1 MAGDSQGGMGV
12 ALVLSRID
20 RERIV
25 QHLRAAL
32 PNEGVGL
39 LAVTWRDRDGM
50 RLAEMHKFYPGTNF
64 RASPVR
70 FEMDRY
76 ELIAAMRDIDEHDWV
91 LGAIVHSHPRG
102 PATPSRTDLAEA
114 FYPEAL
120 MLIASFASGTPDLQ
134 AWRLEQ
140 GDDESVPRHVP
151 ILDAVDDRPALSNR

>member
-1 MAGDSQGGMGV
+1 MDV
-12 ALVLSRID
+12 ALVLSSVD

-39 LAVTWRDRDGM
+39 LAVTWRDGDGV
-50 RLAEMHKFYPGTNF
+50 RLAEVRKFYPGTNF

-76 ELIAAMRDIDEHDWV
+76 ELIAAMRDIDDHDWL
-91 LGAIVHSHPRG
+91 LGAIAHSHPRG

-120 MLIASFASGTPDLQ
+120 MLIVSFASGPPDLQ

-140 GDDESVPRHVP
+140 HDGEFIPREVP
-151 ILDAVDDRPALSNR
+151 IRAPDADGLSPQ